1 MKVRMIIIEGRQIG
15 IAGLDEVLEELS
27 RAGKE
32 REESL
37 KNDLL
42 IRLKKLNYI
51 PLAKEKAY
59 ASAFL
64 EEYRKFSEGKTIDG
78 ENKKSK
84 STKTWQG
91 IPREEVH
98 WYPTIRD
105 ELCDG
110 CKICLE
116 FCSFGVYQYDEK
128 SDRVKVANP
137 FNCVVGCSMCALKCK
152 PKAIMFPPLTVLE
165 TFRKR

>member
-15 IAGLDEVLEELS
+15 ITGLDEVLEELS

-42 IRLKKLNYI
+42 MRLKKLNYI
-51 PLAKEKAY
+51 PPAKEKVY
-59 ASAFL
+59 ALAFL
-64 EEYRKFSEGKTIDG
+64 DEYRKLSESKALGGK
-78 ENKKSK
+78 NKSSK
-84 STKTWQG
+84 SGETWQG
-91 IPREEVH
+91 IPREEVP

-110 CKICLE
+110 CKKCLE
-116 FCSFGVYQYDEK
+116 FCTFGVYQYDEK
-128 SDRVKVANP
+128 SDKVQVIKP
-137 FNCVVGCSMCALKCK
+137 FNCVVGCSICALKCK
-152 PKAIMFPPLTVLE
+152 PKAIMFPPLTILE
-165 TFRKR
+165 MFRKG